1 MKKKRKLEKV
11 NLKDGFTIIEVV
23 LVLAIA
29 GLIFLMVFIA
39 LPALQRSQ
47 RDTQRR
53 DDVARVQQA
62 LTQFMT
68 NNRNR
73 VPGFTGA
80 PATLGTSTVLWG
92 SCELDSDDPA
102 DPKNFCGAYLLVGDD
117 SFEDPD
123 GTPYQFKPKSETANG
138 DGGSEGG
145 GETETGSVPSSQNS
159 LLSVLAAPDATRA
172 FTPVG
177 PLVLSFA
184 ENDHTIWVTYNAKCD
199 GESTVG
205 STGYRKVALQ
215 YKLEGGGV
223 VCVNN

>member
-1 MKKKRKLEKV
+1 MTQKKKRLQKV
-11 NLKDGFTIIEVV
+11 DLKDGFTIIEVV

-53 DDVARVQQA
+53 DDIARANTA

-73 VPGFTGA
+73 VPQFEDGS
-80 PATLGTSTVLWG
+80 PSATTTESQLWG
-92 SCELDSDDPA
+92 DCPLTGETATNSSG
-102 DPKNFCGAYLLVGDD
+102 FCAQYLTIGGD

-123 GTPYQFKPKSETANG
+123 GSPYQFKLKEDDAGTG
-138 DGGSEGG
+138 EGG
-145 GETETGSVPSSQNS
+145 DDTEITKSTNEGEPY
-159 LLSVLAAPDATRA
+159 LLSTLAAS
-172 FTPVG
+172 TPVYG
-177 PLVLSFA
+177 PVSGTF
-184 ENDHTIWVTYNAKCD
+184 EDNEHTIWVTYNAKCD
-199 GESTVG
+199 GESTVA
-205 STGYRKVALQ
+205 STGDRKVALQ

>member
-1 MKKKRKLEKV
+1 MKMKYQKTT
-11 NLKDGFTIIEVV
+11 LKDGFTIIEVV

-53 DDVARVQQA
+53 DDIARANTA
-62 LTQFMT
+62 LTQYMA

-73 VPGFTGA
+73 PPQFTDGALSNVPGN
-80 PATLGTSTVLWG
+80 WG
-92 SCELDSDDPA
+92 SCELNDETPPLPA
-102 DPKNFCGAYLLVGDD
+102 MPKAFCGAYLLAGGD

-123 GTPYQFKPKSETANG
+123 GSFYTFVLNEDGSYNFLGG
-138 DGGSEGG
+138 DGPDPE
-145 GETETGSVPSSQNS
+145 
-159 LLSVLAAPDATRA
+159 APDAKLDSPSGDSIVAILAAANPFGGESLMPTE
-172 FTPVG
+172 F
-177 PLVLSFA
+177 
-184 ENDHTIWVTYNAKCD
+184 DHAIYVTYNAKCN
-199 GESTVG
+199 GESIEK
-205 STGYRKVALQ
+205 STGNNKIAFQ

>member
-1 MKKKRKLEKV
+1 MKKKKKLEKV

-53 DDVARVQQA
+53 DDIARA
-62 LTQFMT
+62 NTAMAQFMA
-68 NNRNR
+68 NNRNN
-73 VPGFTGA
+73 VPGFTDAAAIGGGVPTSDVSRTWGDCTIGGA
-80 PATLGTSTVLWG
+80 TG
-92 SCELDSDDPA
+92 
-102 DPKNFCGAYLLVGDD
+102 FCGNYLMVGGD

-123 GTPYQFKPKSETANG
+123 GTPYLFQHAGFFA
-138 DGGSEGG
+138 
-145 GETETGSVPSSQNS
+145 
-159 LLSVLAAPDATRA
+159 LAAGGT
-172 FTPVG
+172 FTDG
-177 PLVLSFA
+177 PNIVTTSY
-184 ENDHTIWVTYNAKCD
+184 ENGGTSAIPIGDFEEQNHTVWVTYNSKCD
-199 GESTVG
+199 GERVVR
-205 STGYRKVALQ
+205 STGQRKVSLQ